1 MRKRRLVF
9 LCLLSLNGSLLA
21 QRTTATKA
29 TYIPSTVIDGR
40 FYIKI
45 PVANGDTLLA
55 FCDTGGG
62 YNAIYPAV
70 IAKLHLEDKVLETD
84 VHGTKVKY
92 IPASELVTG
101 GLIPFPHINPS
112 YKRAIQVP
120 FFQIAGDDMETKIIT
135 SYIPHD
141 VFLGQFF
148 FIGHSWTFNYP
159 KRKLYINTPLSSK
172 TTFKNMQRLGFKKD
186 TAGNKLFGHPSM
198 QVEID
203 GQVIDVLFDTGASI
217 LLNEITQAKLKIRSK
232 SMAGSFI
239 AKSIFDKWRLQH
251 PDWRYIEKGERTGA
265 DLIQVPS
272 VKVGNTTAGPV
283 WFAKRPDEA
292 WSKGMIQSMDKVVK
306 GAVGGSLFQYFTV
319 TIDYNSELASFE
331 KAK

>member
-1 MRKRRLVF
+1 MRKMGLVF
-9 LCLLSLNGSLLA
+9 LCLLYLNGSSMA
-21 QRTTATKA
+21 QRPVATKA

-45 PVANGDTLLA
+45 PVANGDTLLG

-62 YNAIYPAV
+62 YNATYPAV
-70 IAKLHLEDKVLETD
+70 IKKLHLEDKVLERD
-84 VHGTKVKY
+84 VNGEKMKY

-101 GLIPFPHINPS
+101 VLIPFPHINPF
-112 YKRAIQVP
+112 YKPAIQIP
-120 FFQIAGDDMETKIIT
+120 FFQIAGDDMETKMIT

-159 KRKLYINTPLSSK
+159 KGKLYINTPLSSK
-172 TTFKNMQRLGFKKD
+172 AKLKNIQPLGFKKD

-198 QVEID
+198 KVEID
-203 GQVIDVLFDTGASI
+203 GQIIDVLFDTGASI
-217 LLNEITQAKLKIRSK
+217 LLNENTQAALQIGSK
-232 SMAGSFI
+232 SIAGSFI

-251 PDWRYIEKGERTGA
+251 PNWRYIKNGEINGA
-265 DLIQVPS
+265 DLIQVPF
-272 VKVGNTTAGPV
+272 VKVGNTTVGPV

-306 GAVGGSLFQYFTV
+306 GAVGGSLFQYFIV
-319 TIDYNSELASFE
+319 TIDYNSEQASFE